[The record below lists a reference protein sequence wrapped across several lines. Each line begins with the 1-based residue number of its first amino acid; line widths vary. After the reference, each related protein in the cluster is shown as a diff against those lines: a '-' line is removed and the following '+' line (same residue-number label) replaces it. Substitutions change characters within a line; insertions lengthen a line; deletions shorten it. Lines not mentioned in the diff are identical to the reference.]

1 MFLDDLQENKMSK
14 LKTALNEV
22 FDLNFNFDM
31 DTDKLVKIQETTENR
46 IMSLRD
52 SGVDVTN
59 KDFQKLLLIQEGINM
74 VLREVA
80 PKRQG
85 KKMKVKESHD
95 LDQAEVLLAAKQ
107 MADDLQKMAEN
118 LASMQVEDLMSIT
131 NAMKEEVGTAEAEAF
146 SQSAEAAISSA
157 LEAVKQANDQVSNAV
172 MVAQGEHVE
181 DSMDSLD
188 TGFDS
193 EFDAGEVPSADFGDE
208 LGDEFGA
215 EEGEFGDD
223 FEASDAASGEDTPLG
238 RGMKEDAYL
247 SAMKMIK
254 EAQQDGKVSKAMLKQ
269 AFAHLRNK

>member
-14 LKTALNEV
+14 LKGALNEV
-22 FDLNFNFDM
+22 FGVNFNFDM
-31 DTDKLVKIQETTENR
+31 DPNKLVKIQETTNNR

-52 SGVDVTN
+52 NGVDVSS

-74 VLREVA
+74 MLKEVA

-85 KKMKVKESHD
+85 TKMKVRESQD

-146 SQSAEAAISSA
+146 NQSAESAISSA
-157 LEAVKQANDQVSNAV
+157 LDAVKQANEQVSNAV
-172 MVAQGEHVE
+172 LAAQGEHVE
-181 DSMDSLD
+181 DTADSMDA
-188 TGFDS
+188 GFD
-193 EFDAGEVPSADFGDE
+193 DQGEIPSAGDDMGDDMGDE
-208 LGDEFGA
+208 EDFFG
-215 EEGEFGDD
+215 GDD
-223 FEASDAASGEDTPLG
+223 FEASDAAAGDDTPLG

-247 SAMKMIK
+247 SAMKMVK
-254 EAQQDGKVSKAMLKQ
+254 EAQQNGQVSKELLKQ
-269 AFAHLRNK
+269 AFKHLRK